1 MIKGVS
7 VDPSD
12 GNEFLEYNVSTS
24 LISLLLN
31 GLNIPHHSLIIFIQF
46 GLMTCQMFFMTMNSG
61 LPESHVEV
69 KGVTYVGSR
78 GVKIHTDCVF

>member
-1 MIKGVS
+1 M
-7 VDPSD
+7 DPPD
-12 GNEFLEYNVSTS
+12 GNEYLDYNLLTS
-24 LISLLLN
+24 LISLLHN
-31 GLNIPHHSLIIFIQF
+31 GLNIPHCTLIIFIQF

-78 GVKIHTDCVF
+78 GVKIHSDCEF